1 MRSFSVPE
9 QEPFPAADRNS
20 EPWRW
25 ILISLLPGILLASLL
40 WHLSPPGLLGKADA
54 IALAFCHR
62 METHSFRLDDR
73 PLPFCARCTGTF
85 LGALAGV
92 LTLLLFG
99 RGRAARWPT
108 RGPGIVL
115 GSLAL
120 LWAAD
125 GANSFL
131 PLFPR
136 IPQLY
141 SPSNAFRLV
150 SGLGFGMALAAFY
163 LPALAQSFWR
173 EPRDMPSLGSW
184 ADLIAYL
191 AALPVLGLLVLCGN
205 PLLLY
210 PLALA
215 SALSAL
221 VLLAGIYAV
230 GVAIVTKRENRAGT
244 WAEVVPLLLAG
255 GTLAM
260 LQIAAVD
267 AFRLFLFG
275 SWSGFPGLS

>member
-1 MRSFSVPE
+1 M
-9 QEPFPAADRNS
+9 DRNS
-20 EPWRW
+20 GTRRW
-25 ILISLLPGILLASLL
+25 ILISLLPGLLLASLL

-54 IALAFCHR
+54 VAFAFCHR
-62 METHSFRLDDR
+62 METHSFRLEDR

-92 LTLLLFG
+92 LSLLLFG

-115 GSLAL
+115 GSLVL

-131 PLFPR
+131 SLFPR
-136 IPQLY
+136 IRQLY
-141 SPSNAFRLV
+141 SPSNALRLL

-163 LPALAQSFWR
+163 LPTLAQSFWR
-173 EPRDMPSLGSW
+173 EPGEAPSLGSW

-191 AALPVLGLLVLCGN
+191 TALPVLGLLVLSGN

-210 PLALA
+210 PLAVA

-221 VLLAGIYAV
+221 LLLAGIYAV
-230 GVAIVTKRENRAGT
+230 GVAILTKRENRART